1 MNLNTLIIVIIFVI
15 IISLPALKKIFK
27 NIRID
32 NSSNIHTACLYG
44 DLRKIR
50 EFLNSGININ
60 SKDFG
65 NKTPLMY
72 AAEDGAT
79 EIIDYLL
86 KNGANINDID
96 IRGDSSLIIALKN
109 NNIKAA
115 KFLIERGADL
125 SIINEEDKTALTIA
139 KDIDSKEI
147 IELINIKIN

>member
-1 MNLNTLIIVIIFVI
+1 M
-15 IISLPALKKIFK
+15 
-27 NIRID
+27 
-32 NSSNIHTACLYG
+32 
-44 DLRKIR
+44 
-50 EFLNSGININ
+50 
-60 SKDFG
+60 
-65 NKTPLMY
+65 
-72 AAEDGAT
+72 
-79 EIIDYLL
+79 L

-147 IELINIKIN
+147 IELINIKTN